1 MTVGDSNTVSPI
13 GISFPS
19 LTVASDIF
27 AFPSSIKGDLKTNRI
42 SFRSVSTA
50 AGWGVEFSLST
61 VVCAAAWDEM
71 PSRTEA
77 MSARR
82 SGSFL
87 ICLFGMCDPIR

>member
-13 GISFPS
+13 GISCPS

-61 VVCAAAWDEM
+61 VVCAAAWGEM

-77 MSARR
+77 MSARS

-87 ICLFGMCDPIR
+87 ICLFCMCDPIR

>member
-13 GISFPS
+13 GISCPS
-19 LTVASDIF
+19 LTVAKDIF

-61 VVCAAAWDEM
+61 VVCAAAWGEVLSKD
-71 PSRTEA
+71 EA
-77 MSARR
+77 MSTSS

-87 ICLFGMCDPIR
+87 ICLFCMCDPIR

>member
-13 GISFPS
+13 GISCPS
-19 LTVASDIF
+19 LTEASDII
-27 AFPSSIKGDLKTNRI
+27 AFPSSIKGELKTNRI
-42 SFRSVSTA
+42 SYRSVSTA

-77 MSARR
+77 MSARS

-87 ICLFGMCDPIR
+87 ICLFCMCDPIR